1 MAIEVIKLVDK
12 QLDASSLYM
21 QSVFDKI
28 YPVGSIYMSVNSTSP
43 ATLFGGTWE
52 QMKDRF
58 LVGAGNDYGVNS
70 LGGSAWHQLTV
81 SELPKHSHKVFI
93 FTGNSD
99 NSGAYTAGY
108 LDDYGNRYDAG
119 DGAKIT
125 HGWNSSSF
133 KTWGATYG
141 DGTGDPA
148 GNTKPVGDG
157 QAFCTTPLLGC
168 VYVETYRIR
177 RGGGICNG

>member
-1 MAIEVIKLVDK
+1 MATEVIKFVDK

-58 LVGAGNDYGVNS
+58 LVGAGNDYAVNS
-70 LGGSAWHQLTV
+70 TGGSTT
-81 SELPKHSHKVFI
+81 HSHTYGIKFGGYYKDFI
-93 FTGNSD
+93 FAENGNVGLLNY
-99 NSGAYTAGY
+99 NSSNDISISGY
-108 LDDYGNRYDAG
+108 YYDGSADLDV
-119 DGAKIT
+119 
-125 HGWNSSSF
+125 NSSSS
-133 KTWGATYG
+133 TGCATFTPSTYRMYANASY
-141 DGTGDPA
+141 TNSTP
-148 GNTKPVGDG
+148 
-157 QAFCTTPLLGC
+157 PLLGC

-177 RGGGICNG
+177 RDGGICNG